1 MTSSTVDQLQRRTVR
16 VLVVSQI
23 LGGIGVG
30 AGVAV
35 VSLLA
40 YELSGAA
47 ALSGVPAT
55 AMTVGAAVAALAIAR
70 LSLQGGRR
78 TGLAG
83 GYLVG
88 MSGAALAVVAAV
100 AGSFVLHVVASLAFG
115 WANAANLQARFAAT
129 DLAPEDEQASS
140 LATVIWA
147 TTVGAVLGPNLTDPG
162 AYVAGLLGLPGIA
175 GPYVF
180 SGLAFAA
187 AAGVQAA
194 WLRPDP
200 LIVARQRRRDV
211 EAGTLD
217 VAPSVDGAVPPAS
230 DDAATLAGSWRTI
243 RAAPAARAA
252 LVSVA
257 AAHATM
263 VGVMIMTPVHMD
275 HHGATLRLVGL
286 TISLHIA
293 GMYALSPV
301 FGRAADRF
309 GRRPV
314 LLAGFVQLAVA
325 VVLAAVM
332 IPVGGVAFQIGLVL
346 LGTGW
351 SCCLVAGSALL
362 TGSLHAADRPAA
374 QGVSDLG
381 MNLAAGVGGVAAG
394 IVLGVAS
401 YPALAFG
408 ALAVVVVPAVM
419 VLRDVDAAGPRHDV
433 GVPG

>member
-1 MTSSTVDQLQRRTVR
+1 MSLPTVDQLQRRTIR
-16 VLVVSQI
+16 VLVASQI

-30 AGVAV
+30 AGIAV

-40 YELSGAA
+40 YELTGTA
-47 ALSGVPAT
+47 ALSGIPAT
-55 AMTVGAAVAALAIAR
+55 AMTVGAAVAALGIAR

-78 TGLAG
+78 TGLVG
-83 GYLVG
+83 GYIVG
-88 MSGAALAVVAAV
+88 VVGAALAVVAAV
-100 AGSFVLHVVASLAFG
+100 AGSFALHVVASFSFG

-129 DLAPEDEQASS
+129 DLAPEDKQAAP

-162 AYVAGLLGLPGIA
+162 AFVAGVMGLPAIA

-180 SGLAFAA
+180 SGLAFAGA
-187 AAGVQAA
+187 AMVQAI

-200 LIVARQRRRDV
+200 LTVARDRRRETLAPVPGAPASV
-211 EAGTLD
+211 EGVAAQAVED
-217 VAPSVDGAVPPAS
+217 VA
-230 DDAATLAGSWRTI
+230 TLGGSWRTI
-243 RAAPAARAA
+243 RAAPAARSA
-252 LVSVA
+252 LVSIA

-275 HHGATLRLVGL
+275 DHGATLRLVGL

-301 FGRAADRF
+301 FGHMADRF
-309 GRRPV
+309 GRKFV
-314 LLAGFVQLAVA
+314 LLAGFVQLAAA
-325 VVLAAVM
+325 VVLAGIM
-332 IPVGGVAFQIGLVL
+332 IPVGGVAFQVGLVL

-362 TGSLHAADRPAA
+362 TGSLRAEDRPAA
-374 QGVSDLG
+374 QGVSDLA
-381 MNLAAGVGGVAAG
+381 MNLAAGLAGIAAG

-408 ALAVVVVPAVM
+408 ALAVIVVPALM
-419 VLRDVDAAGPRHDV
+419 VLRDVDASGRRADV
-433 GVPG
+433 GVAG